1 VVVEPVLPEDT
12 LACIA
17 LLLAE
22 IDGVLD
28 CEATC
33 EMCWNGL

>member
-1 VVVEPVLPEDT
+1 MLPEDT

-22 IDGVLD
+22 VIGVLD

-33 EMCWNGL
+33 SLPRIKQE